1 MEGKFQRAHNTIP
14 LHKSN
19 RCTDEQEHAWN
30 QNQST
35 RTVREGV
42 GCEPNRGGYVGGKLG
57 QSGAVA
63 CSPMGA
69 RACHAGGIRSGS
81 AASMAAARA
90 EDFGGGG
97 ARRWRG
103 RRAAS
108 ATAKG
113 MVTDAERRRGER
125 RGEDKRRGRSGM
137 FVTGRGDF
145 GEMQHAV
152 DLRRQ
157 QR

>member
-1 MEGKFQRAHNTIP
+1 
-14 LHKSN
+14 
-19 RCTDEQEHAWN
+19 
-30 QNQST
+30 
-35 RTVREGV
+35 
-42 GCEPNRGGYVGGKLG
+42 
-57 QSGAVA
+57 
-63 CSPMGA
+63 MGA